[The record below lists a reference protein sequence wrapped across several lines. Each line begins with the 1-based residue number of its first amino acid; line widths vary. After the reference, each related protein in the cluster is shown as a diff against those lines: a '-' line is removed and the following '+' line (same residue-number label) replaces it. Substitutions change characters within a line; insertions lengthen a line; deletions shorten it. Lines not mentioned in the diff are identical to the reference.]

1 MERTKEQRYTNK
13 KYKIFACI
21 KKMRNKLFVWGIAIT
36 ITICLII
43 AVLNSRRETNK
54 SVKSLRDSD
63 STLGPCQADCKGYR
77 AIDNCAGKQP
87 CSPDESNCFASHTA
101 CLSSSTGYRAVDNCA
116 GKQPCSPDES
126 NCFTSPTTC
135 LSSLPPGAKNM
146 CAGITDSTLAKD
158 VSYPCLQQTWAY
170 AGCSKTGKWYPSDNS
185 SGWWHSSPSG
195 STMVYCYGDQVPGN
209 SPGNCGAGTFGV
221 VNATMK
227 YLASRDTAAH
237 IAQCGN

>member
-1 MERTKEQRYTNK
+1 
-13 KYKIFACI
+13 
-21 KKMRNKLFVWGIAIT
+21 MRNKLFVWGIAI

-63 STLGPCQADCKGYR
+63 STTGPSCYKYDTLAQCQADCKGYR
-77 AIDNCAGKQP
+77 AVDNCAGKQP
-87 CSPDESNCFASHTA
+87 CSPNESNCFTSHTT

-158 VSYPCLQQTWAY
+158 VSYPCLQQTWASL
-170 AGCSKTGKWYPSDNS
+170 GCSKTGKWYPSDNS
-185 SGWWHSSPSG
+185 STWWHSSPDG
-195 STMVYCYGDQVPGN
+195 SRMVQCDDTHRGFGN
-209 SPGNCGAGTFGV
+209 SPDNCGAGTFGV
-221 VNATMK
+221 VKADMAVV
-227 YLASRDTAAH
+227 ASRDTVVHREA
-237 IAQCGN
+237 CGN